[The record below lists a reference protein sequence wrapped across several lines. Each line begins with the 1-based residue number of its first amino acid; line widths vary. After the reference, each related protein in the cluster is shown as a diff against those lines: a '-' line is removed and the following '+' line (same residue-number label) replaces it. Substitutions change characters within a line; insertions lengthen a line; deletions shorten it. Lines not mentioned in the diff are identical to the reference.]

1 MPLRRSK
8 NSIFRK
14 YLRIFY
20 MFQKVAIITLLRG
33 GDVVNKFLFE
43 VSDLLG
49 GDGIEVTTDTSV
61 DDTNL
66 DGDIHRLVLVLLEE
80 LSKTLT
86 WKFMYKITS
95 SLRNRVYH
103 RFLGKFTSGKE
114 LLGGGVHVGTELGE
128 GGDLTVLG
136 QIELHGSR
144 NLFHSLHLGGGSDT
158 GDGKTDVNG
167 GTDTLKGN
175 IF

>member
-1 MPLRRSK
+1 
-8 NSIFRK
+8 
-14 YLRIFY
+14 
-20 MFQKVAIITLLRG
+20 MFPKVVLITLLGG
-33 GDVVNKFLFE
+33 GDVVDKFLFE

-86 WKFMYKITS
+86 WKFLYKITS
-95 SLRNRVYH
+95 SFKNRVYDPI
-103 RFLGKFTSGKE
+103 RLKFTSGKE
-114 LLGGGVHVGTELGE
+114 LLGGGVHVRTELGE

-136 QIELHGSR
+136 QIEFHGSG

-167 GTDTLKGN
+167 GTDTLKDN
-175 IF
+175 LF